1 LPVRTRA
8 VAAVLSLVTSAVLGA
23 VPGTTPAPVAAGTG
37 KKVAI
42 IVGPAGSL
50 TSSYRAGANRVAS
63 AAAYAGATVVRVYSP
78 NATWANVK
86 AAVNGANV
94 IVYYG
99 HGNGYPNPYSTGEN
113 IDRVNG
119 WGLNRTTKGGDA
131 DNWSTSMV
139 YCGEKVL
146 LGKLTSSDDAARL
159 TYCGGTAND
168 GIRPAPGFVMVYAQA
183 HYTPGFGE
191 RYNESDQLTT
201 QADAQAH
208 VRHYSYPALK
218 LGAAAYFA
226 TAYGDANEIVGRVL
240 SQPTK
245 TFGDIFKAG
254 DGYAPSALKK
264 MIHPDISAAQVW
276 VQRTVNGSL
285 HFGDPDYWYAYA
297 GNPNRTPSASV
308 GPKITIHRPGINSTN
323 ATTTA
328 IITATFDQ
336 AVVGVSGTSFYLR
349 RLSDL
354 ARIDVSVSYNSYWKR
369 AEMRPAVPLRPGT
382 TYVVTVTGGV
392 KSASTGLSTT
402 SVSWRF
408 TTSP

>member
-1 LPVRTRA
+1 LPIRA
-8 VAAVLSLVTSAVLGA
+8 RALAAILSLVTSAVLGA
-23 VPGTTPAPVAAGTG
+23 VPGTGPSPAAAGTAR
-37 KKVAI
+37 KVAI
-42 IVGPAGSL
+42 IVGPVGSL
-50 TSSYRAGANRVAS
+50 TASYRSGADRVAT
-63 AAAYAGATVVRVYSP
+63 AAAAAGATVVKVYSP

-131 DNWSTSMV
+131 DNWSTSMA

-146 LGKLTSSDDAARL
+146 LGHLTASDDSVRQ

-168 GIRPAPGFVMVYAQA
+168 GITPAPGFVMVYAQA

-191 RYNESDQLTT
+191 RYNESDPLTT

-208 VRHYSYPALK
+208 VRHYSYPVLK
-218 LGAAAYFA
+218 LGASAYFA
-226 TAYGDANEIVGRVL
+226 TAYADADDIVARVL
-240 SQPTK
+240 TQPTT
-245 TFGDIFKAG
+245 TFGTIFKAG
-254 DGYAPSALKK
+254 EGYAASALKT
-264 MIHPDISAAQVW
+264 MAHPDIAGAQVW

-297 GNPNRTPSASV
+297 GNPFRTPSGST
-308 GPKITIHRPGINSTN
+308 GPKITLYRPGVNSTN
-323 ATTTA
+323 AATTA
-328 IITATFDQ
+328 VITATFDQ

-369 AEMRPAVPLRPGT
+369 AEMRPAVPLSPGT
-382 TYVVTVTGGV
+382 TYVVTVLDGIT
-392 KSASTGLSTT
+392 STSGLPTQPF
-402 SVSWRF
+402 SWRF
-408 TTSP
+408 TTGP